1 MLAFCRFA
9 LSAMIALTIYEQ
21 RTVAQFSADALRSQ
35 IRDTFFIGE
44 RLPELHTELHRHF
57 RIAPGV
63 RAECVLYTT
72 QYDMRVPAIVY
83 RPDTLPSDG
92 KKLPGLVVVNGHG
105 GDKFSW
111 YAYYAGILYARA
123 GAVVVTFD
131 PTGEGERNPQRKSGT
146 RAHDQIKGDAT
157 LARRQAG
164 LLITDVMQAVSLLAQ
179 RPEVDANR
187 IGIMGYSLGS
197 FIVSLAG
204 AIDRRPRVSVMVGG
218 GNLDGPDEYWD
229 NSKPMCQ
236 GLPYRAL
243 DYLGD
248 RPATVYALHALR
260 GATLICNGRDD
271 TVVNMHR
278 THEPFFED
286 LQARVARLLGSSA
299 NTFDFQIIDRC
310 SHRPLFVTRP
320 VVQWLERQLDLP
332 NWTSQDIDNLPDTR
346 VGDWS
351 TRFDIEMDK
360 GYATEDREAGT
371 RALLDDVPGFNR
383 WDLAVLTETA
393 WRQRKQ
399 ELIIDSW
406 LANARASELVDLK

>member
-1 MLAFCRFA
+1 MHVIHAICRLT
-9 LSAMIALTIYEQ
+9 LSAMIALQICTE
-21 RTVAQFSADALRSQ
+21 RAAGQFSADALRDKIKS
-35 IRDTFFIGE
+35 TLFIAE
-44 RLPELHTELHRHF
+44 RLPDLGTELHRHF

-63 RAECVLYTT
+63 RAECVLYAT
-72 QYDMRVPAIVY
+72 QFGMRVPAIVY

-146 RAHDQIKGDAT
+146 RAHDQIQGDAT

-164 LLITDVMQAVSLLAQ
+164 LLITDVMQAVSLLVQ

-204 AIDRRPRVSVMVGG
+204 AIDRRPKVCVMVGG
-218 GNLDGPDEYWD
+218 GNLDGPNEYWD

-243 DYLGD
+243 DFLGD
-248 RPATVYALHALR
+248 RPAIVYALHAQR
-260 GATLICNGRDD
+260 GATLICNGRED

-286 LQARVARLLGSSA
+286 LQSRVVRLLGSPSS
-299 NTFDFQIIDRC
+299 TFDFQKQ
-310 SHRPLFVTRP
+310 LF
-320 VVQWLERQLDLP
+320 
-332 NWTSQDIDNLPDTR
+332 
-346 VGDWS
+346 
-351 TRFDIEMDK
+351 FH
-360 GYATEDREAGT
+360 
-371 RALLDDVPGFNR
+371 
-383 WDLAVLTETA
+383 
-393 WRQRKQ
+393 Q
-399 ELIIDSW
+399 E
-406 LANARASELVDLK
+406 K